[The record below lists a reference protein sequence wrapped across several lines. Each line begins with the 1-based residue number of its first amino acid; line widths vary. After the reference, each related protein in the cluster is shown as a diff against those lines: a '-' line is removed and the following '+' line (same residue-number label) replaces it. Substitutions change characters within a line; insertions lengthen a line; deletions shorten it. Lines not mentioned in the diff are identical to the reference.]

1 MKRGR
6 SKLPI
11 KSALVVLVITT
22 IIVVVSDCVMYGV
35 IGIFFAGLFLVLA
48 LRYTDKFLMQKK
60 VKVIDYTYT
69 KGLSIPTGMTLMD
82 ERGRR
87 IHLNDYS
94 GNLPG
99 IGESTNIAIP
109 YEYLD
114 MKDIDGIMTS
124 VAELYYDLDDAN
136 KAKYTVTVKYES
148 LEEAIARRDLGTPSV
163 YSLSVKK
170 TQDAYPGQ

>member
-1 MKRGR
+1 MHELLTFSIIVHTEKTRVKNIPYYETKRPRIEVALLCNKKEGYVMKSGR

-11 KSALVVLVITT
+11 KFALIVLGVTI
-22 IIVVVSDCVMYGV
+22 IIVVISDCVMYGV
-35 IGIFFAGLFLVLA
+35 IGIFLAGLFLVLA

-60 VKVIDYTYT
+60 YKVIDYTYT

-82 ERGRR
+82 ERGRK

-94 GNLPG
+94 GNLPS

-114 MKDIDGIMTS
+114 MKDIDGI
-124 VAELYYDLDDAN
+124 
-136 KAKYTVTVKYES
+136 KYITAVMKWKQS
-148 LEEAIARRDLGTPSV
+148 
-163 YSLSVKK
+163 
-170 TQDAYPGQ
+170 